1 MRHILRNS
9 IFVVALL
16 VLMGSMAYPPS
27 KNLRLGKD
35 LRGGVTLIYAVQLEP
50 SAGPD
55 AMAKTIQVLKERVDP
70 NGLFE
75 IQMIAQGQDR
85 LEISMPLP
93 GDQVRE
99 LRAAFEAKL
108 GALASQSITGA
119 EFDRIMRLPEGER
132 AAELNRLAGDSEQ
145 RLELLRSA
153 AVTLDQA
160 RAYRQMRDAAVD
172 AERPESEINDLSD
185 QVASAELEYESLRE
199 QALTSTLDPE
209 ELRRAMELSRQ
220 PKRLE
225 DANGVMTEIPSP
237 YTRTIEG
244 LKAEH
249 PELADEIDATI
260 EAYDTY
266 SSNRRSLDDPED
278 LKRLLAGSGVLEFRI
293 AVDAQGS
300 TGAVVTHPDEQGLRE
315 QLLEK
320 GPRNVRSSDT
330 QWYPIDQPSN
340 FYDSIP
346 QLEAMEADPR
356 GFFASRGFVV
366 ERYQGEY
373 YMLLW
378 DTRGLRLSQS
388 EGQWGLADSYPTADE
403 LGRPAIGFR
412 MDARGAALLG
422 RDDGS
427 NTGNAMAVV
436 LDGAVVTAP
445 NINSRI
451 SNSGIIQGD
460 FPPEELNYVIRV
472 LNAGSLQARLA
483 PEPLSEDIIA
493 PDLGQDNL
501 TAGLRA
507 GVIAL
512 VAVSA
517 FMIVYYFGYGLVAVI
532 CLGCNALLILGAM
545 AMAQAAFTLPGI
557 AGVILTF
564 GMAVDANV
572 LIFERIREEQRK
584 GLDLRPAV
592 KLGFEKAMSS
602 IVDGNVTNLI
612 VCFVLAYTGTQ
623 EIKGFAITLGIGV
636 VSTLFSA
643 LVISRLIFAVL
654 VDRVKIKN
662 MVMLPTAIPFVERV
676 LEPKINWLAL
686 RWVFVFISL
695 GYVSV
700 GLFMVATRG
709 EKMLDTEF
717 RGGTSVKFNLKLT
730 EEADDG
736 DARLT
741 LQRPDVEERVHAIA
755 DGLEEGETLRPLR
768 NADILAV
775 NAQADGITSSSF
787 QVKTYAT
794 NADAVLAAIVDAFI
808 NEIDAFPA
816 LRFEGSDALSA
827 DTAPVEPIT
836 SENLGESL
844 GRPELLDN
852 VSEYLGGVAIML
864 EDITPAVSKRQIEQR
879 LDIMRSKPDFSDTLQ
894 RVSEVRILRGNED
907 AVESAVVLVVDEGLG
922 FFDNEDAWRADVE
935 RREWNMV
942 REALTNP
949 TTDASVQNFSS
960 VIAEQFQGQAIVAVL
975 LSLMLILLY
984 IWVRFGSVR
993 YSMAAIITLT
1003 HDVLTCIGLIALA
1016 EILHDSPSLGQ
1027 MASKLGI
1034 EPFKIDLNLIA
1045 ALLTIIGYSLNDT
1058 IIIMDRIRENRGR
1071 LPYASAR
1078 VVNDSINQ
1086 TISRTVITS
1095 GTTLVAVLILYT
1107 TGGSGV
1113 RSFSYTLLI
1122 GVLIGTYSS
1131 IAVAAPFVW
1140 TRKSGGASASGT
1152 TPTGTAQ
1159 PDTTQPELPASE

>member
-16 VLMGSMAYPPS
+16 VLMSSMAFPPS

-75 IQMIAQGQDR
+75 IQMVAQGQDR

-93 GDQVRE
+93 GDEVRE
-99 LRAAFEAKL
+99 LREAFEEKL
-108 GALASQSITGA
+108 AALESQSISGA
-119 EFDRIMRLPEGER
+119 EFDRIMRLPEDER
-132 AAELNRLAGDSEQ
+132 GAELSRLAGNSES

-160 RAYRQMRDAAVD
+160 RAYRAMRDAAVD

-185 QVASAELEYESLRE
+185 QVASAELEYEALRE
-199 QALTSTLDPE
+199 QALASTLDPE
-209 ELRRAMELSRQ
+209 ELRRALELSRQ
-220 PKRLE
+220 EKRLE
-225 DANGVMTEIPSP
+225 DADGEMVVIASP
-237 YTRTIEG
+237 YQRTIAR
-244 LKAEH
+244 LKDEH
-249 PELADEIDATI
+249 PELVDEIDAAI
-260 EAYDTY
+260 AAYDTY
-266 SSNRRSLDDPED
+266 TANRRSLDDPED

-300 TGAVVTHPDEQGLRE
+300 PGAVVTHPDEQDLRD

-320 GPRNVRSSDT
+320 GPRNVRSRDT
-330 QWYPIDQPSN
+330 QWFPIDQPSN

-356 GFFASRGFVV
+356 GFFAARGFVV

-422 RDDGS
+422 EMTGS
-427 NTGNAMAVV
+427 NTGNSMAVV

-460 FPPEELNYVIRV
+460 FPPDELNYVIRV

-493 PDLGQDNL
+493 PELGQDNL
-501 TAGLRA
+501 EAGLRA

-532 CLGCNALLILGAM
+532 CLGCNALMILGAM

-584 GLDLRPAV
+584 GMDLRPAV

-643 LVISRLIFAVL
+643 LVISRIIFAVL
-654 VDRVKIKN
+654 VDRVKVRN
-662 MVMLPTAIPFVERV
+662 MSMLPTAAPIVDRI
-676 LEPKINWLAL
+676 LEPRIDWIGL
-686 RWVFVFISL
+686 RWVFLFVSV

-717 RGGTSVKFNLKLT
+717 RGGTSVKFNLRLT
-730 EEADDG
+730 DDPDDG
-736 DARLT
+736 DARMT
-741 LQRPDVEERVHAIA
+741 LERPDVEERVHAIA
-755 DGLEEGETLRPLR
+755 EDLEEGDPLVALR
-768 NADILAV
+768 NADVLAV
-775 NAQADGITSSSF
+775 NARADGITSSSF

-794 NADAVLAAIVDAFI
+794 NADAVLAAIVEAFI
-808 NEIDAFPA
+808 DEIDAFPA
-816 LRFEGSDALSA
+816 LSFDGSDAVSV
-827 DTAPVEPIT
+827 DGAPVEPIT

-844 GRPELLDN
+844 GRPDILDN
-852 VSEYLGGVAIML
+852 VTEYLGGVAILL
-864 EDITPAVSKRQIEQR
+864 EDLSPRVTKSQLQQR
-879 LDIMRSKPDFSDTLQ
+879 LRIMRSKPDFSDTLQ
-894 RVSEVRILRGNED
+894 RTHEVRVLRGND
-907 AVESAVVLVVDEGLG
+907 GAVETAVVLVVDEGLG
-922 FFDNEDAWRADVE
+922 FFDNEDAWRADVA
-935 RREWNMV
+935 RREWNLV

-960 VIAEQFQGQAIVAVL
+960 VIAEQFQGQAVVAVL
-975 LSLMLILLY
+975 LSMMLILLY

-993 YSMAAIITLT
+993 YSMAAIVTLL

-1016 EILHDSPSLGQ
+1016 EILHDSPKLGQ
-1027 MASKLGI
+1027 MASQLGI

-1071 LPYASAR
+1071 LPYASRR
-1078 VVNDSINQ
+1078 VINESINQ

-1107 TGGSGV
+1107 SGGSGV

-1140 TRKSGGASASGT
+1140 SRGTGGSSSSGT
-1152 TPTGTAQ
+1152 RPPDGAQ
-1159 PDTTQPELPASE
+1159 QELPATE